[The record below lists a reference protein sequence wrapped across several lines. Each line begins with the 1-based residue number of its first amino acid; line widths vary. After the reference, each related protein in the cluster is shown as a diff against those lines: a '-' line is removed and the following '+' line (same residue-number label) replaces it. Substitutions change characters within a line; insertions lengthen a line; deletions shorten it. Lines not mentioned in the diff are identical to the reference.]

1 MPTTPYTSLGT
12 EDLEQWAGATIFKRG
27 KGYRRR
33 VHDLAVTEEGHLVA
47 EVVGSEN
54 YATRVWMTH
63 GEPDHECSC
72 PYDGPCK
79 HAVAVILA
87 YLDCVAAGTSVPRI
101 DGDELSDRL
110 STYGLAGDLGTERA
124 VDPDEARAAL
134 DALTKAQLV
143 EWAMDRFAFDPSL
156 FDTLPLAGP
165 LTDEAPDWAVAR
177 LRRQIRKTASERGWQ
192 DYWRHEG
199 HTPAYSPIREQLKKL
214 LNDGHHEAVLK
225 LGEELFK
232 LGTTQVE
239 ESDDEGET
247 AGEISDCLAVVLE
260 AMRQTKRPAA
270 ERMIWYWDKL
280 LNDSYCLLD
289 GLTPPV
295 NEVQMKPADWREV
308 AEAFGNRLAASP
320 KPDGRGR
327 WSSERYR
334 REQLLKY
341 TQRALGEAGE
351 EHRAIEL
358 MIAELPYCDNYV
370 DLVDALSASKDYD
383 QAVHWIYQGFRLTL
397 EHSPGIAWKL
407 VEQLLDIARRR
418 RDWLLAA
425 ALRVEGFLERST
437 VDNYRRVEQTARKK
451 GCWPQV
457 RSGLLRYLETGSAP
471 SSAAGWP
478 LPDTGLPFPARRFRR
493 DTPDHDSL
501 ITIALHEKRTED
513 ALRWFREAPHK
524 DQHADRIAQ
533 AVAKTHP
540 DVSID
545 VWRGKA
551 ESLIARVQPSAYRE
565 AMPYLSKMEK
575 LMQGLGRSDDFR
587 RYIAAMRVR
596 HKAKRRLMAELDTLE
611 KKKARLPGP

>member
-1 MPTTPYTSLGT
+1 MPTMPYTSLGA
-12 EDLEQWAGATIFKRG
+12 EDLEEWAGATIFKRG
-27 KGYRRR
+27 KSYRRR

-47 EVVGSEN
+47 DVVGSEN
-54 YATRVWMTH
+54 YVTRVWMTD
-63 GEPDHECSC
+63 GEPGHECSC

-79 HAVAVILA
+79 HAVAVILT
-87 YLDCVAAGTSVPRI
+87 YLDCIAAGTPVPRI

-110 STYGLAGDLGTERA
+110 STYGLPEGFGTEEA
-124 VDPDEARAAL
+124 FDPDEARAAL

-165 LTDEAPDWAVAR
+165 LTDEARDWAVAR

-199 HTPAYSPIREQLKKL
+199 HTPDYSPIREQLKKL

-225 LGEELFK
+225 LGEELLK

-239 ESDDEGET
+239 ESGDEGET
-247 AGEISDCLAVVLE
+247 AGEIRDCLAVVLA
-260 AMRQTKRPAA
+260 AMGKTKRPAA

-308 AEAFGNRLAASP
+308 AEVFGSRLAASP
-320 KPDGRGR
+320 KPAGRAG
-327 WSSERYR
+327 WSSERFR

-341 TQRALGEAGE
+341 TRRALGEAGE

-358 MIAELPYCDNYV
+358 MIAELPYCDNYA
-370 DLVDALSASKDYD
+370 DLVDALSASKDDD
-383 QAVHWIYQGFRLTL
+383 QAVHWIYQGFRQTS

-418 RDWLLAA
+418 QDWSLAA
-425 ALRVEGFLERST
+425 ALRVEEFLERST
-437 VDNYRRVEQTARKK
+437 VDNYRLVEQAARKK
-451 GCWPQV
+451 DCWPQV
-457 RSGLLRYLETGSAP
+457 RSGLLCYLETGAAP
-471 SSAAGWP
+471 SSSAGWS

-513 ALRWFREAPHK
+513 ALRWFREAPYK
-524 DQHADRIAQ
+524 DQHADRIAE

-545 VWRGKA
+545 LWQGKA
-551 ESLIARVQPSAYRE
+551 ESLIARVKPSAYRE
-565 AMPYLSKMEK
+565 AMPYLSKMER
-575 LMQGLGRSDDFR
+575 LMQRLGRSDDYP
-587 RYIAAMRVR
+587 RYIAALRAR
-596 HKAKRRLMAELDTLE
+596 HKAKRRLMAELDGLE
-611 KKKARLPGP
+611 KRKKKA